1 MNQSYQISDCV
12 QMKWEIQQ
20 QLAKEFAGVP
30 KEEAQRI
37 LTERV
42 MANPIF
48 GALLKQARR
57 TPLPYRPRF

>member
-20 QLAKEFAGVP
+20 LAKEFAGVP

-37 LTERV
+37 STERV
-42 MANPIF
+42 AANPIF
-48 GALLKQARR
+48 GTLLKQARR
-57 TPLPYRPRF
+57 TSLPYRPRF